1 MLPVSAI
8 HPDPKNPRQDMG
20 DIDALAHELKTI
32 GQFDAISVYP
42 HPELDGDYMIQGGH
56 RRHAA
61 ALRAGLTELKCE
73 IVPTPENAALDLYT
87 EALSTGTNHMPLD
100 SMGQSKSLQGMLTEG
115 KSEAWISKNFNIPKA
130 EVKPRARL
138 ADNPRVA
145 QIHARGTIDLLSAAA
160 VLDVEEETG
169 DASIFDGIVDDLE
182 ASHWKKDQ
190 MDVNR
195 LIEQKKQNARRDTLR
210 AELTGQGAVEIDSQN
225 RYSGKWAKTEQVMDV
240 ADHVAAG
247 HQFDVSTPDS
257 VDWWEKSK
265 AAAKAKASPEEKA
278 RRENIRRL
286 DGVLP
291 IAQRARHKFVI
302 DKIRD
307 RKGIEDRN
315 ARGLLVSMI
324 FEEARGDYETFKRQ
338 AIGEAVGL
346 PFPELDD
353 EQSSRAPEVEEARTR
368 WEAEARKAALGLS
381 LQQLSLLLAYVP
393 VAITDRNLGKTNWYM
408 RDSWEKEARWAPL
421 SRWYQ
426 QLIDFAGY
434 VPSEDEAEMI
444 RIGLQTRQNALNDVH
459 LNTATCRNCNQEVV
473 SDKHWTGI
481 CAECAPAI
489 DGIEVA

>member
-8 HPDPKNPRQDMG
+8 HPDPKNPRQEMG
-20 DIDALAHELKTI
+20 DIDGLAHELKTI
-32 GQFDAISVYP
+32 GQFDAISVYQ

-73 IVPTPENAALDLYT
+73 IVPSPENAALDLYT

-100 SMGQSKSLQGMLTEG
+100 SMGQSKSLQGMLIEG

-195 LIEQKKQNARRDTLR
+195 LIEQRKQNARRDKLR
-210 AELTGQGAVEIDSQN
+210 AELTGQDAVEIDSQN
-225 RYSGKWAKTEQVMDV
+225 RYSGKWVKTEQVLDV
-240 ADHVAAG
+240 AGHVQAG

-265 AAAKAKASPEEKA
+265 ASAKAKASPEEKA

-324 FEEARGDYETFKRQ
+324 FQEARGGEAERH

-346 PFPELDD
+346 PFPEPGEDQTLY
-353 EQSSRAPEVEEARTR
+353 SPELCEVRTR
-368 WEAEARKAALGLS
+368 WEAEAYKAALGLS

-393 VAITDRNLGKTNWYM
+393 VATTDRNLGKTNWYM

-444 RIGLQTRQNALNDVH
+444 RIGQQTRENTLNDVH
-459 LNTATCRNCNQEVV
+459 LHTATCKNCNQEVV